1 MSLLIKDP
9 RQFSEIYP
17 DSNMLINQSLH
28 DIKNN
33 DSDALI
39 CALLEEMLKQQQDQT
54 LSVGFSLAPNLAIA
68 NYIWDSLQKTINNP
82 VSQKTYLFAFN
93 DLGMIRNS
101 KAGFLFI
108 SQFYQKTKMLN
119 NSVNISAIKAVFDK
133 HQVFSN
139 DYVLCE
145 KLFSLD
151 ALAKIKPSK
160 LYQLAH
166 QDYSNSEL
174 CLANVSLPILA
185 KGEEVY
191 LRYILGATLF
201 NGDLPIT
208 NLHFNKCGME
218 LMQIITDS
226 VKRDDATTFPITFHP
241 CQLSE
246 ATVIGEQYR
255 QEIAITFKLS
265 NEIKKQRLAGKI
277 PFVKLYT
284 KDTSIHIE
292 LFIKESQQLLANLE
306 WRLHLVDS
314 FEKVCQILEMLFED
328 MQLEVTYENQ

>member
-82 VSQKTYLFAFN
+82 VSQKTYLFALPVVFVV
-93 DLGMIRNS
+93 GS
-101 KAGFLFI
+101 K
-108 SQFYQKTKMLN
+108 SQVELN

-145 KLFSLD
+145 KLF
-151 ALAKIKPSK
+151 I
-160 LYQLAH
+160 
-166 QDYSNSEL
+166 
-174 CLANVSLPILA
+174 
-185 KGEEVY
+185 
-191 LRYILGATLF
+191 
-201 NGDLPIT
+201 
-208 NLHFNKCGME
+208 
-218 LMQIITDS
+218 
-226 VKRDDATTFPITFHP
+226 
-241 CQLSE
+241 
-246 ATVIGEQYR
+246 
-255 QEIAITFKLS
+255 
-265 NEIKKQRLAGKI
+265 
-277 PFVKLYT
+277 
-284 KDTSIHIE
+284 
-292 LFIKESQQLLANLE
+292 
-306 WRLHLVDS
+306 
-314 FEKVCQILEMLFED
+314 
-328 MQLEVTYENQ
+328 

>member
-39 CALLEEMLKQQQDQT
+39 CALIEEMLKQQQDQT

-82 VSQKTYLFAFN
+82 VSQKTYLFALPVVFVV
-93 DLGMIRNS
+93 GS
-101 KAGFLFI
+101 K
-108 SQFYQKTKMLN
+108 SQVELN